1 MNTTGPA
8 DKGPVDARTSRSG
21 RALKAPKVYAP
32 DPTASATGKRPT
44 RKKAIIVCV
53 KCHRGNSPNTN
64 MIVFCDGCDATWHQ
78 RCHDPPIG
86 DQVVLEKDSTWLCRS
101 CSPARRSTPA
111 RPAKAKKVKRIHPR
125 LQSGPRLEVPGGE
138 LPVDK
143 RRAYLSRLSH
153 AELVELAVKVSE
165 NNPQVPMFPSN
176 MAELPTS
183 QFVATKTSPDPSA
196 AKSKK
201 RKREQTEPSRA
212 AKRTRTTTAGMSKAK
227 ARRAR
232 SAPASATALTP
243 GLPSEEDLAHQWALL
258 QYLNPYDVPF
268 RGNPLKE
275 PSTVDSS
282 DPSVTDRDSSPALS
296 EPRDPSPPA
305 DFSEQELPEVDSS
318 SDAFEPV
325 IDPRYEHRIYPKSGH
340 GFTTSSKPADLDILR
355 ERTDYETF
363 SHSLHGPAKDPES
376 FQAAQNAAATTES
389 VPPKSSKSS
398 KSRSSKSAP
407 PKSAPPKSRSKS
419 GSSKSGSSKST
430 TSNPAPPK
438 SRSSKSRSSKSAPP
452 NSAPSDSALR
462 PAASKSRSSKSGA
475 SKSRVSKS
483 TPANQDPPRRSQRRR
498 N

>member
-8 DKGPVDARTSRSG
+8 DKGPVEARTSRSG

-44 RKKAIIVCV
+44 RKKAAIVCV

-78 RCHDPPIG
+78 RCHDPPID

-101 CSPARRSTPA
+101 CSPVQRSTPA

-153 AELVELAVKVSE
+153 AELVEIAVEVSV

-183 QFVATKTSPDPSA
+183 QFVATQTSPDPSA

-212 AKRTRTTTAGMSKAK
+212 VKRTRTTTAGMSKGK

-243 GLPSEEDLAHQWALL
+243 GLPSEGDLAHQRALRQCL
-258 QYLNPYDVPF
+258 HPYDVPF
-268 RGNPLKE
+268 RGNPSKE

-282 DPSVTDRDSSPALS
+282 EAPSVTDRDSSPALS
-296 EPRDPSPPA
+296 EPRDLSPPA
-305 DFSEQELPEVDSS
+305 DFSEQELPEVESS

-325 IDPRYEHRIYPKSGH
+325 IDPRYEHRVYPKSGH
-340 GFTTSSKPADLDILR
+340 GFTASSNPADLDILR

-363 SHSLHGPAKDPES
+363 SHSLHGPATDLES
-376 FQAAQNAAATTES
+376 FQAAQDAAAITES

-419 GSSKSGSSKST
+419 GSSKPGSSKST
-430 TSNPAPPK
+430 SSNPAPPK
-438 SRSSKSRSSKSAPP
+438 SRSSKSAPP
-452 NSAPSDSALR
+452 NSPSSESALR

-483 TPANQDPPRRSQRRR
+483 TPANQEPPRRSQRRR